1 MARSRLSRALFCG
14 FVTLARLLRA
24 GARLAAAVALA
35 GVIVAGVPLAS
46 GRGPAGAQ
54 DLDELR
60 RQREEIRHERAEQAK
75 LVDAAQA
82 DYDVLADALI
92 AIEENVTA
100 QESRV
105 RGAEQA
111 VAAAQNQVAAADDRI
126 AAVEEHEREVRD
138 DIRRLAMELYV
149 GRDAGGSATDV
160 LLGSTDPLEAA
171 RRQVL
176 LDARIGN
183 NQDLVD
189 ELRAVEQDLGRLRQ
203 EREAALQTAA
213 EKAAILEQE
222 LAALEQ
228 ARAEQAVLVDEAE
241 LRLERMQAE
250 AAALEEQ
257 DAEVSQQI
265 RQREQ
270 EIAAALERARERRA
284 AANRGGGGGGGG
296 ALPRAGSGDTGV
308 GGGIRVHSSIAGNV
322 ASLVAAARA
331 AGLNLGGDGWRSS
344 EGQVALR
351 RANCGTSDYAIYEMP
366 SSDCS
371 PPTARPG
378 ASMHERGLAIDF
390 VCNGS
395 LITSR
400 SSECFQWLAANAP
413 SYGLHNLPSEPW
425 HWSTNGG

>member
-1 MARSRLSRALFCG
+1 
-14 FVTLARLLRA
+14 VI
-24 GARLAAAVALA
+24 LAALACLLVAAVP
-35 GVIVAGVPLAS
+35 VTS
-46 GRGPAGAQ
+46 GRGRAGAQ

-60 RQREEIRHERAEQAK
+60 RQREEIRHQRAEQAK

-126 AAVEEHEREVRD
+126 AAVEEHERQVHD

-149 GRDAGGSATDV
+149 GRDSGGTATDV

-183 NQDLVD
+183 NQALVD
-189 ELRAVEQDLGRLRQ
+189 ELRAVEEDLERLRQ

-228 ARAEQAVLVDEAE
+228 ARAEQAALVDEAE

-250 AAALEEQ
+250 AAALEQQ

-284 AANRGGGGGGGG
+284 AANRGGSGGGGGGG
-296 ALPRAGSGDTGV
+296 ALPTVGSGDTAS
-308 GGGIRVHSSIAGNV
+308 GGGIRVHSSISGNV
-322 ASLVAAARA
+322 ASLVAAARG

-344 EGQVALR
+344 DGQVALR
-351 RANCGTSDYAIYEMP
+351 RSNCGSSHYAIWEMP

-413 SYGLHNLPSEPW
+413 SYGLQNLPSEPW